1 MNIVAARGL
10 GIALGARIVVDDLSL
25 DLAPAQVVALV
36 GPNGAGKT
44 SLLRALAGLLAR
56 RAGSLSILGRPAETL
71 APRESAQAIA
81 YLPQGGMSHWPLE
94 AARIVE
100 LGRLPHRDAFAGLS
114 GDDRAAIA
122 RAVEATG
129 IEALLHRPFDQLSG
143 GERARVLLARALAVE
158 AKLML
163 ADEPVAALD
172 PAHQLHVMEILRARA
187 AAGSAVVVVL
197 HDLVLA
203 ARFADRILLMDRGR
217 LVADGPPARV
227 LTPEALAQVY
237 GVEATFFE
245 AEGTRFA
252 MPWRR
257 LSEASAKTI

>member
-1 MNIVAARGL
+1 M
-10 GIALGARIVVDDLSL
+10 
-25 DLAPAQVVALV
+25 
-36 GPNGAGKT
+36 
-44 SLLRALAGLLAR
+44 
-56 RAGSLSILGRPAETL
+56 
-71 APRESAQAIA
+71 
-81 YLPQGGMSHWPLE
+81 
-94 AARIVE
+94 
-100 LGRLPHRDAFAGLS
+100 
-114 GDDRAAIA
+114 
-122 RAVEATG
+122 
-129 IEALLHRPFDQLSG
+129 HRPFDQLSG

-245 AEGTRFA
+245 VEGARFA

-257 LSEASAKTI
+257 LSEARAKTI